1 MAIVMPDAMLSL
13 SIVGVLPREEER
25 LLKGMRPTA
34 CVATCALFFGAAAYG
49 IMHSPQYVARTKVP
63 CPAAV
68 SPSFCQRHEKIL
80 PRPSVLLSLR
90 ASGVGDNQLDSVTG
104 PSAHNAAVRR
114 RHLLARWAVIAAA
127 GGAGVPAVSAKE
139 MTKTKEKTKP
149 EKVDPFAQTGME
161 SPESTFLRSRLDD
174 SSVQQRGKALP
185 FSPNQLY
192 YPPWVFGEYEVA
204 WTLRQKTFPKGA
216 EAVPTRLRRGGSF
229 RYSTEDVG
237 DELVVRARYFSTLA
251 DSWENNIRVNL
262 GLGAPSA
269 SIIEDR
275 AFNAMEL
282 AAAAAEDVTDED
294 QADKRSPSSAVYEPR
309 TDATLLSLNFPA
321 GDDVQA
327 VITNRLSSAPS
338 HKTWLA
344 SESVS
349 RTSHVGGDTRNE
361 EYEEVFEWTL
371 ADSGDISGRHRTI
384 VYLTRGDVLSSKDAI
399 WTAAKGQAVAMYD
412 YDVYM
417 RRLVDE
423 DGSVCV
429 DTPKGYRQC
438 QPPLFW
444 RAPP

>member
-1 MAIVMPDAMLSL
+1 M
-13 SIVGVLPREEER
+13 G
-25 LLKGMRPTA
+25 LKA
-34 CVATCALFFGAAAYG
+34 ACALFFGAAAYG

-68 SPSFCQRHEKIL
+68 SPSFCQHSHETI
-80 PRPSVLLSLR
+80 RRRASVLLSLR
-90 ASGVGDNQLDSVTG
+90 ASGVGDTQLESVHG
-104 PSAHNAAVRR
+104 PSAHDAAVRR
-114 RHLLARWAVIAAA
+114 RHLLATWAVVAAA

-139 MTKTKEKTKP
+139 MTKAKEKTNP

-174 SSVQQRGKALP
+174 SNVQQRGKALP

-192 YPPWVFGEYEVA
+192 YPPWVFGEFEVA
-204 WTLRQKTFPKGA
+204 WTLRQKIFPKGA

-237 DELVVRARYFSTLA
+237 DEWVVRARYFSTLA

-282 AAAAAEDVTDED
+282 AAAAAEDGTDED
-294 QADKRSPSSAVYEPR
+294 QADKLSPSSAGYDPR

-327 VITNRLSSAPS
+327 VVTNRLSSAPS

-384 VYLTRGDVLSSKDAI
+384 VYLTRGDVLSSNDPI

-417 RRLVDE
+417 RRLADE